1 MAVNCSTR
9 IKKKKKGKSAFPL
22 PGSPSSCFFWLKN
35 LFLLL
40 FSPHNFFPCP
50 AEFIFLS
57 LYLHAFFL
65 GLFYFVLWTW
75 SSSPSW
81 LLFFITRSYGSHPDC
96 ARLSEAASLLNWTTG
111 SSSRT
116 SETRSTVCSWK
127 WRRSPGSGEES
138 AALVAR
144 VVVGSTDARQPG
156 GRGESPAPAISI
168 LSLPSPF
175 SRTRIQKA
183 SHTPAFPKSCQHL
196 LLSKKQEIRTQDPR

>member
-9 IKKKKKGKSAFPL
+9 IKKKKWKISFPSAWFTFIL
-22 PGSPSSCFFWLKN
+22 
-35 LFLLL
+35 LFLVKEFVPPPSFL
-40 FSPHNFFPCP
+40 PRNFFPCL
-50 AEFIFLS
+50 AEFIFPS

-65 GLFYFVLWTW
+65 GLFYFALWTW
-75 SSSPSW
+75 SPSLPW

-144 VVVGSTDARQPG
+144 AVVGSTDARQPG
-156 GRGESPAPAISI
+156 GRGQSPAPATSI
-168 LSLPSPF
+168 LSRPCPF
-175 SRTRIQKA
+175 SRTRMQKA
-183 SHTPAFPKSCQHL
+183 SRTPAFPTSCQHL
-196 LLSKKQEIRTQDPR
+196 LLPKK